1 MRKDRDMKKRSL
13 FVLRALCLI
22 TAAVIMT
29 ACAPAMGDSVIPAW
43 INSDVD
49 GNVQLPT
56 RARLKDD
63 FHLAVNKQW
72 LMLKQVP
79 YGGAEASAFGEQ
91 ASRLMEK
98 KASLMLDE
106 TLTGPDAALVR
117 ALYDLTMDWDTRNA
131 LGVEPLRPYVEDIE
145 SIQDLAGLADYLTTD
160 RNVFELDPSAY
171 DVVADLSSPD
181 RYVAILEPVPLILGD
196 SAEYVRRTAYG
207 DILYTIARDS
217 TLLMLGKLGY
227 TEAAAQAVFDGAM
240 AFDEALARHIRPNAD
255 HYESDYLQSILHY
268 YTREELTAL
277 CGDYPIGGILDLTAI
292 GTGER
297 FLVTEPEYFSALADL
312 YAEENVPLFRS
323 WLLYFL
329 VNWMGQALDRDTY
342 AALESIENRAI
353 GITGAT
359 DDIDI
364 AYRTMT
370 AWLPVPMDNLYIQ
383 NCCTAEE
390 KQDILNIVDEVIKH
404 YRAMLTR
411 EDWLSPETR
420 EKAVE
425 KLDRIH
431 VNAVYPDELGD
442 WSSVRIRTKEEGGTL
457 MEALITLYHFSVDQ
471 ICDRVNQPVIRGSWN
486 QQNVPA
492 SEVNAS
498 YSISENAITILAGI
512 LGGVFYDPQMTY
524 EEKLGGIGMVIAHEI
539 SHAFDDDGAHYDAEG
554 RLNNWWTSEDYAAF
568 RRRAEKLTAYYD
580 GYEPYRGGTY
590 SGAQVQSEAIA
601 DITSMK
607 CMLAIAAEQEGFDY
621 DAFFRQ
627 FASLWRTKMLPNA
640 LIITLATDPH
650 PLGCLRTN
658 VTVQQFE
665 EFYETYDIQPGDG
678 MYLAPEDRISVW

>member
-1 MRKDRDMKKRSL
+1 MKRRPDILRK
-13 FVLRALCLI
+13 ALCLFM
-22 TAAVIMT
+22 TAAFLA
-29 ACAPAMGDSVIPAW
+29 ACFPALGESAIHPW
-43 INSDVD
+43 INSDVE
-49 GNVQLPT
+49 GNVRLFT
-56 RARLKDD
+56 KARLKDD

-72 LMLKQVP
+72 LVLERVP
-79 YGGAEASAFGEQ
+79 YGGMEASAFGEQ

-98 KASLMLDE
+98 KISLMLDD
-106 TLTGPDAALVR
+106 TLAGPDAALVR

-145 SIQDLAGLADYLTTD
+145 KIQTLAGLADYLTTE

-196 SAEYVRRTAYG
+196 SAEYAQRTAYG
-207 DILYTIARDS
+207 DILYEIARES
-217 TLLMLGKLGY
+217 TLLMLDKLGY
-227 TEAAAQAVFDGAM
+227 TQEAARAVFDGAM
-240 AFDEALARHIRPNAD
+240 AFDEALARSIRPYAD
-255 HYESDYLQSILHY
+255 HYAPDYLQSILHY
-268 YTREELTAL
+268 YTREELDAL
-277 CGDYPIGGILDLTAI
+277 CGDYPMGGILDLTAI
-292 GTGER
+292 GASER
-297 FLVTEPEYFSALADL
+297 FLVTEPDYFRALAEI
-312 YAEENVPLFRS
+312 YTEENVPLFKN

-329 VNWMGQALDRDTY
+329 VNWMGSALDRTTY
-342 AALESIENRAI
+342 DELEKIEARAM
-353 GITGAT
+353 GVTGTA

-364 AYRTMT
+364 AYRTLT
-370 AWLPVPMDNLYIQ
+370 TWLPVPMDNLYIQ

-390 KQDILNIVDEVIKH
+390 KQDILNIVNEVIGH
-404 YRAMLTR
+404 YRTMLTR

-425 KLDRIH
+425 KLEQIH

-442 WSSVRIRTKEEGGTL
+442 WSAVRIRKREEGGTL
-457 MEALITLYHFSVDQ
+457 MEALITLYHFSVDE
-471 ICDRVNQPVIRGSWN
+471 ICGRVNQPVIRGSWN

-512 LGGVFYDPQMTY
+512 LGGVFYDSEMTY

-539 SHAFDDDGAHYDAEG
+539 SHAFDDDGAQYDAEG
-554 RLNNWWTSEDYAAF
+554 RLNNWWTEEDYAAF
-568 RRRAEKLTAYYD
+568 RRRAEKLAAYYD
-580 GYEPYRGGTY
+580 GYEPYPGGTY

-601 DITSMK
+601 DIASMK
-607 CMLAIAAEQEGFDY
+607 CMLAIAAELDEFDY
-621 DAFFRQ
+621 NAFFRQ
-627 FASLWRTKMLPNA
+627 YASLWRTKMLPNA
-640 LIITLATDPH
+640 LILTLATDSH

-678 MYLAPEDRISVW
+678 MYLAPEDRIAVW